1 VKHNATFTVY
11 SFVFVL
17 VSLVRELIMAMDD
30 TDGDGRRDLILCLK
44 SMKMMSFYCNAQVN
58 VSK

>member
-1 VKHNATFTVY
+1 VKHNVTFTVY

-44 SMKMMSFYCNAQVN
+44 SMKMMSFYCNA
-58 VSK
+58 